1 MSNVLNMV
9 SEESFIAQT
18 EKIVKAIGGGS
29 TPFRLLPGST
39 AVTVQNGSF
48 SVNYEGEAP
57 AVQSATLI
65 LPDLPQGLVAN
76 SNWNVGF
83 TNGVASFTAIHAA
96 TDTTYSGTGFAV
108 IGDTA
113 YKCTFSGMPVGYADG
128 LVQPGNPN
136 ISLDF
141 SKDNIVDLTNV
152 NGTRCVYG
160 EKELRAFIM
169 FFDEGISEWVAG
181 EFEVNNNGV
190 LIYEESFSGN
200 GSGYLFITETDNDL
214 VPQNAIVLNLTA
226 AE

>member
-96 TDTTYSGTGFAV
+96 TDTTYSGMGFAV
-108 IGDTA
+108 IGDTTA
-113 YKCTFSGMPVGYADG
+113 MSQAHEVEYG
-128 LVQPGNPN
+128 LKVA
-136 ISLDF
+136 
-141 SKDNIVDLTNV
+141 
-152 NGTRCVYG
+152 
-160 EKELRAFIM
+160 RASI
-169 FFDEGISEWVAG
+169 IAG
-181 EFEVNNNGV
+181 A
-190 LIYEESFSGN
+190 
-200 GSGYLFITETDNDL
+200 
-214 VPQNAIVLNLTA
+214 PA
-226 AE
+226 APA